1 MLPKLEEIQRRR
13 KLLDITQ
20 KKLAVLSGVSQS
32 TVAKIESKKK
42 KIKPSYESVKSIFK
56 ALDKA
61 EERNPSKR
69 KAKDIHNTS
78 KIIGI
83 KKSDTI
89 IKASQIM
96 IKHEYSQLPVYEGD
110 IIVGSI
116 SEDDINKYISRGES
130 LSSIPNIQVKDIMSA
145 EFPKIEERTSIV
157 YVAHLLQCSPAVLTT
172 RKGRVVGI
180 ITKTDLFK
188 LIIR

>member
-20 KKLAVLSGVSQS
+20 KKLAVLSKVSQS
-32 TVAKIESKKK
+32 TIAKIESKKK

-69 KAKDIHNTS
+69 KANDIHNTS

-116 SEDDINKYISRGES
+116 SEDDINKYISKGES
-130 LSSIPNIQVKDIMSA
+130 LISLPNIQVKDIMSA
-145 EFPKIEERTSIV
+145 EFPQIEETTPLEAV
-157 YVAHLLQCSPAVLTT
+157 KYLLRYHPAVLTT
-172 RKGRVVGI
+172 KKGKVVGI
-180 ITKTDLFK
+180 ITNEDLLK
-188 LIIR
+188 QIIR